1 MATAALHRTPTHHRR
16 GYRTSGLTTAACE
29 PIHMSG
35 QVSRRAVLRT
45 AAAGIVGGTAA
56 AAETA
61 TAQPSFDGWLSGVTN
76 YNGVTDQRGQ
86 SEVTVAVGAQG
97 NGGAFA
103 FDPAAVQ
110 VDPGTTVTFEWT
122 GEGAQHNVVHEG
134 GDYESELTDEEGF
147 TFQHTFESEGVSKY
161 YCQPH
166 RSLGMKGVVV
176 VGPLQDGGAN
186 GGGNGGSDSG
196 GDSGGGAPQ
205 VPDTAMTLGV
215 ATGVSMVATLSL
227 AYLFLKYG
235 GDYGDA
241 D

>member
-1 MATAALHRTPTHHRR
+1 MRRREFVRGAGGLAAVT
-16 GYRTSGLTTAACE
+16 
-29 PIHMSG
+29 
-35 QVSRRAVLRT
+35 
-45 AAAGIVGGTAA
+45 GGTAA
-56 AAETA
+56 AAGTA

-176 VGPLQDGGAN
+176 VGPLQDGG
-186 GGGNGGSDSG
+186 GGSGSEG
-196 GDSGGGAPQ
+196 EGSGGGTGEPKSLHEFG
-205 VPDTAMTLGV
+205 VPIQAHWVGAATILGIIV
-215 ATGVSMVATLSL
+215 TIVFAFYV
-227 AYLFLKYG
+227 LKYG
-235 GDYGDA
+235 ETPHAGHGRD
-241 D
+241 